1 MATFAVILAAAGKS
15 SRFQSKGAEILGSG
29 PQKKPFMDLKGRAV
43 WVRSAEIFSNRE
55 DVKQLIISVSP
66 DDIEWFKQKF
76 RPNLAFMDIEIVP
89 GGEERADSVQN
100 ALARVKSDIDYVA
113 IHDAARPLITDKWVG
128 ELFAAAEKHHAVIPA
143 VRVSSTLK
151 RAGKDRQIQET
162 VDRSDLWAA
171 QTPQVFQRQI
181 LLDAYAKRGDFQ
193 PTDEAQLVEHIGQAV
208 TIVEGSPLNQKI
220 TTAADFK
227 MAEALVNALP
237 KPKGI
242 QALHPFADEE
252 PRGIL

>member
-15 SRFQSKGAEILGSG
+15 SRFQSKGAKILGSG

-55 DVKQLIISVSP
+55 DVKQLIISVAP
-66 DDIEWFKQKF
+66 DDIDWFKQKF
-76 RPNLAFMDIEIVP
+76 RPNLAFMEIEIVP
-89 GGEERADSVQN
+89 GGAERADSVQN

-128 ELFAAAEKHHAVIPA
+128 ELFTAAEKHQAVIPA
-143 VRVSSTLK
+143 VRVASTLK

-171 QTPQVFQRQI
+171 QTPQVFQRQL

-193 PTDEAQLVEHIGQAV
+193 PTDEAQLVEHLGQPV
-208 TIVEGSPLNQKI
+208 TIVEGSPMNQKI
-220 TTAADFK
+220 TTAADFR

>member
-1 MATFAVILAAAGKS
+1 MASFAVILAAAGKS
-15 SRFQSKGAEILGSG
+15 SRFQSKGATLLGAG

-55 DVKQLIISVSP
+55 DVKQLLISVAE

-76 RPNLAFMDIEIVP
+76 RPNLAFMEIEIVP
-89 GGEERADSVQN
+89 GGQERADSVQN
-100 ALARVKSDIDYVA
+100 ALARVKPDIDFVA

-128 ELFAAAEKHHAVIPA
+128 EIFESTEKHDAVIPA
-143 VRVSSTLK
+143 VRVASTLK
-151 RAGKDRQIQET
+151 RADKDRRILET
-162 VDRSDLWAA
+162 VDRTDLWAA
-171 QTPQVFQRQI
+171 QTPQVFKRQ
-181 LLDAYAKRGDFQ
+181 LLMDAYAQRGDLQ
-193 PTDEAQLVEHIGQAV
+193 ATDEAQLIENLGHPVH
-208 TIVEGSPLNQKI
+208 IVEGSPLNQKI
-220 TTAADFK
+220 TTAADFR

>member
-1 MATFAVILAAAGKS
+1 MGK
-15 SRFQSKGAEILGSG
+15 RI
-29 PQKKPFMDLKGRAV
+29 DLHTH
-43 WVRSAEIFSNRE
+43 SIFSDGELLPSEIARRACVLGHQAVAITDHVDASNLDCVGR
-55 DVKQLIISVSP
+55 VINAVL
-66 DDIEWFKQKF
+66 DIRDNW
-76 RPNLAFMDIEIVP
+76 DIEIVP

-100 ALARVKSDIDYVA
+100 ALARVKADIDYVA

-162 VDRSDLWAA
+162 VDRTDLWAA

>member
-1 MATFAVILAAAGKS
+1 MASFAVILAAAGKS
-15 SRFQSKGAEILGSG
+15 SRFQSKGATLLGSG

-55 DVKQLIISVSP
+55 DVKQLIISVAP
-66 DDIEWFKQKF
+66 DDIDWFKQKF
-76 RPNLAFMDIEIVP
+76 RPNLAFMEIEIVP
-89 GGEERADSVQN
+89 GGAERADSVQN
-100 ALARVKSDIDYVA
+100 ALARVKPDIDYVA

-128 ELFAAAEKHHAVIPA
+128 ELFAAAEKHQAVIPA

-162 VDRSDLWAA
+162 VDRTDLWAA
-171 QTPQVFQRQI
+171 QTPQVFQRQL
-181 LLDAYAKRGDFQ
+181 LLDAYARRGDFQ
-193 PTDEAQLVEHIGQAV
+193 PTDEAQLVEHLGEPV

-220 TTAADFK
+220 TTAADFR

>member
-15 SRFQSKGAEILGSG
+15 SRFQSKGAKILGSG

-55 DVKQLIISVSP
+55 DVKQLIISVAP
-66 DDIEWFKQKF
+66 DDIDWFKQKF
-76 RPNLAFMDIEIVP
+76 RPNLAFMEIEIVP
-89 GGEERADSVQN
+89 GGAERADSVQN

-128 ELFAAAEKHHAVIPA
+128 ELFTAAEKHQAVIPA

-171 QTPQVFQRQI
+171 QTPQVFQRQL

-193 PTDEAQLVEHIGQAV
+193 PTDEAQLVEHLGQPV
-208 TIVEGSPLNQKI
+208 TIVEGSPMNQKI
-220 TTAADFK
+220 TTAADFR